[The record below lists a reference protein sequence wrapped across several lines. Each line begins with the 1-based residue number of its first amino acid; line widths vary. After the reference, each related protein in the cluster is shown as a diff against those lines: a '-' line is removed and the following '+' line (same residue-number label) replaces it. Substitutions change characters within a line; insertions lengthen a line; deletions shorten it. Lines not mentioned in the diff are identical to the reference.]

1 MGYANL
7 FSIGDTFHTKTTT
20 KDSFLPDQTTHA
32 LAEQTNAC
40 LQDAVRRGGKAY
52 VQHLDGFIVALREE
66 LDSSGGVTSKNP
78 PAVERKPYRMDVK
91 HDGTGIESQGWFRTS
106 KDTKE
111 VDEDS
116 MMMSRLCALHWVIV
130 LYESVVPDVLKAD
143 VSRNSCYL
151 SSWILWI
158 YISSCTPIFLSFSMH
173 ASLLSQL
180 FISSYIIHPSRSFS
194 KVSKSSRKLL
204 YQRMEKAIFHGSIL
218 RARCQVL
225 RQQILRGQLKREM
238 TRKLCFP

>member
-1 MGYANL
+1 MGYANP
-7 FSIGDTFHTKTTT
+7 FSIGDTFHTKSTT

-40 LQDAVRRGGKAY
+40 LQDAVRRDGKGY

-66 LDSSGGVTSKNP
+66 LDSSGGVTSKNS
-78 PAVERKPYRMDVK
+78 PAVERKPYRLDVK

-111 VDEDS
+111 VDVDS

-143 VSRNSCYL
+143 VSHTSCY
-151 SSWILWI
+151 
-158 YISSCTPIFLSFSMH
+158 
-173 ASLLSQL
+173 
-180 FISSYIIHPSRSFS
+180 
-194 KVSKSSRKLL
+194 
-204 YQRMEKAIFHGSIL
+204 
-218 RARCQVL
+218 
-225 RQQILRGQLKREM
+225 
-238 TRKLCFP
+238 